1 MTNVNMMA
9 LGSSTNYNVL
19 QISGT
24 DFKNMQSASL
34 TIMCAISG
42 NAVIPIKCDSTGR
55 IGSVF

>member
-34 TIMCAISG
+34 TIMCAVSG
-42 NAVIPIKCDSTGR
+42 NAIIPVLCDGTGA
-55 IGSVF
+55 IV